1 MSMRPTSGISLLE
14 VLVAVVVLAT
24 GVVAM
29 QRLLARSVMGL
40 ATDAQLT
47 RAMLLA
53 RSLLAEAEVTPPEPG
68 HVGGTLAGRA
78 GGDGFRFARDVVRT
92 PHDGLREVRVHVYP
106 NGAERAGC
114 ALVELIRVPS
124 S

>member
-1 MSMRPTSGISLLE
+1 MRRTTGLSLLE
-14 VLVAVVVLAT
+14 VLVAVAVLAT

-29 QRLLARSVMGL
+29 QRLLVRSVAGL

-53 RSLLAEAEVTPPEPG
+53 RSLLAEAELSPPEPG
-68 HVGGTLAGRA
+68 HAEGGLAGRP
-78 GGDGFRFARDVVRT
+78 GGDGFRFARDVSRT
-92 PHDGLREVRVHVYP
+92 PHDGLREVRVRVSP
-106 NGAERAGC
+106 DGAGGADCE
-114 ALVELIRVPS
+114 LVELIRVPS